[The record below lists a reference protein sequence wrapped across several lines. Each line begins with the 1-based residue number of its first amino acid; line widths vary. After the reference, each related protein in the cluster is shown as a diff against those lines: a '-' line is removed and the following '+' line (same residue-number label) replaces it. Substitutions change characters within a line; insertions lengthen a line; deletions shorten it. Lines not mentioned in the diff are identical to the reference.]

1 MVRTL
6 PVGLLVVLGACAEES
21 PDLGRNM
28 GAVVPA
34 LRLANP
40 EFAGQKLRGVYYFP
54 GDGVAAPCDASPAAV
69 RNYATQ
75 YSVFPKDFEELRTD
89 TDAAAGA
96 FSFASVAGTGANVV
110 ALSFWGRADMGA
122 ADASRFSPMR
132 VTSSPVFDPG
142 IDSFSRAA
150 MQARNAGML
159 YFPAIESGTDSTS
172 ERCNYSQG
180 YEFGCDLRTGAREL
194 RRRIDSLVLY
204 AMIGG
209 YVDRWATMS
218 RNGETPRHVIQLIHA
233 NPAEP
238 WTGAAYTRILDAVAA
253 DIDARYAGFPIGFV
267 LDLPANDPNVP
278 SPQAVGTSFT
288 RSSSILGIM
297 PYASEVF
304 GPALEQRSASLDDAV
319 CDRTGCY
326 RQGCQRGST
335 SCEQSTTD
343 CRLDTVVAPVNNT
356 NKFAEASDEKRDRMA
371 AWRATGLPV
380 ILDATN
386 GMDGRFV
393 WAPQGSQY
401 YGDNFGG
408 IDDRWRNEM
417 SVLNTFASDGVILQT
432 WNGFTEGWAIAPS
445 YEYGTTA
452 YLWGKGS
459 FPKTQGPVPIVIFKG
474 AWKPLRSPVHS
485 AANGS
490 SAVPTGVPWGRPLG
504 GKSAPELA
512 QSKRF
517 NTALFSSAPENR
529 PLRCTA
535 RFTRATSRGR
545 PRPILAIQ
553 SRMKLAYRAD
563 ADPTSNADPSR
574 GWLQPARRS

>member
-1 MVRTL
+1 
-6 PVGLLVVLGACAEES
+6 
-21 PDLGRNM
+21 M

-54 GDGVAAPCDASPAAV
+54 GDGVAAPCDASLAAV

-75 YSVFPKDFEELRTD
+75 YSVFPTDFRELRTD
-89 TDAAAGA
+89 TDPAAGA

-132 VTSSPVFDPG
+132 VTSSPVFDPS
-142 IDSFSRAA
+142 IDSFSHAA
-150 MQARNAGML
+150 VQARNAGML
-159 YFPAIESGTDSTS
+159 YFPAIESGTDSS
-172 ERCNYSQG
+172 VERCSYSQG

-194 RRRIDSLVLY
+194 LRRVDSLVLY

-209 YVDRWATMS
+209 YVDRWATVS
-218 RNGETPRHVIQLIHA
+218 RNGETPRHVIQLVHA

-238 WTGAAYTRILDAVAA
+238 WTDTAYTRILDAVAA
-253 DIDARYAGFPIGFV
+253 DIDSRYAGFPIGFV
-267 LDLPANDPNVP
+267 LDLPANDPNAP
-278 SPQAVGTSFT
+278 SPQAAGTSFA

-304 GPALEQRSASLDDAV
+304 GPALAQRSAPRKVV

-326 RQGCQRGST
+326 LPGCLRSST
-335 SCEQSTTD
+335 KCALSTTD
-343 CRLDTVVAPVNNT
+343 CRKDPDVAPVDNT
-356 NKFAEASDEKRDRMA
+356 SKFAEASDEKRDRMA

-432 WNGFTEGWAIAPS
+432 WNGFTEGWAMAPS

-452 YLWGKGS
+452 YLWGKGLLSQDAGTCTHRHFQGGLGASTVAGS
-459 FPKTQGPVPIVIFKG
+459 FCSKWIERGAYRGALGAPIGGQVGSRIGTKQAFQYGAIFQRSGKPAFEVHGAIYTRYLQGTTAAALGYPIADEI
-474 AWKPLRSPVHS
+474 
-485 AANGS
+485 
-490 SAVPTGVPWGRPLG
+490 GVPG
-504 GKSAPELA
+504 G
-512 QSKRF
+512 
-517 NTALFSSAPENR
+517 
-529 PLRCTA
+529 
-535 RFTRATSRGR
+535 
-545 PRPILAIQ
+545 
-553 SRMKLAYRAD
+553 
-563 ADPTSNADPSR
+563 
-574 GWLQPARRS
+574 RRSDFEGGSITWLAATGQTVVTRR